1 MQTTISRVKP
11 LSAAC
16 AFRKQ
21 ETKQE
26 TLRLSACLQV
36 TLPDLDES
44 FALIFSTER
53 GGKVDSSGRVGVQVM
68 GLNDGYIAQ
77 TGTDIGAFWAD
88 RENMALG
95 TCFQP
100 AEARQFGDVPKNAV
114 DEVSPNC
121 VSQNS
126 TAA

>member
-1 MQTTISRVKP
+1 
-11 LSAAC
+11 
-16 AFRKQ
+16 
-21 ETKQE
+21 
-26 TLRLSACLQV
+26 
-36 TLPDLDES
+36 
-44 FALIFSTER
+44 
-53 GGKVDSSGRVGVQVM
+53 M